1 MVLSIKHASEV
12 CWIEVCKKVKDAII
26 FIDDFSGEC
35 LHWHGGLLR
44 LLQSGATSVKQFSS
58 FENGEDHKKA
68 VFIVSSPLVGPA
80 RIILRDL
87 ISNSKFLHCVLIT
100 SCSPIV
106 LTVATTGNVP
116 ESSNEM
122 SALKKLE
129 LDMLRWMKSQESTAE
144 IFHFPISVVP
154 LTDYFFAT
162 PPFSNM
168 FPCFTEDLQ
177 GKTLYSQMPRNLD
190 LEALPLELQIGVMHI
205 MTTINSLL
213 SHISVQEE
221 IFCIGLFSSLIGSQL
236 QKYSSSAL
244 RAKMAA
250 NKMSL
255 LLIDRTLDLCS
266 VMYSGKDVLLDKMK
280 SVLPAFPGHS
290 VDVAIDV
297 SPVCYAK
304 NEPNDYTFIAPGCLH
319 EPPSNIFELLINKNV
334 KDIVLELYKRLAKAS
349 NISKIPPSVTM
360 TELESLILKNFQKN
374 YEKIQASS
382 ETIQASLGMIETLKS
397 PKISSLEMAECSQKM
412 LLQSVAAEGN
422 TDEAVKQLQELVLN
436 RNRRGFSIEII
447 LTIITFFY
455 SLIGQKFSVN
465 PQLEKELKKAIAD
478 ALLEDKEELGMP
490 KTFLENV
497 TKSNIKEFC
506 EHIFTKLQYL
516 KNARMHLT
524 KYSDIVRYEG
534 PVQPLEYNG
543 LITQLICD
551 IVDVT
556 KPDIPDLR
564 YKANYGL
571 RDNFTSRFS
580 KILNVSKPHVMDNE
594 YIMVYVVGGITAQEV
609 KFIKDCFKAYGKDVI
624 IGSTSLVSEL
634 QVLRNLF
641 INDPLKPFVI

>member
-1 MVLSIKHASEV
+1 MVLSISHASEV
-12 CWIEVCKKVKDAII
+12 CWMEVCKKVKGAIV
-26 FIDDFSGEC
+26 FIDDYSGEC

-44 LLQSGATSVKQFSS
+44 LLESGATTVKQFSS
-58 FENGEDHKKA
+58 FESGEDNKKA

-100 SCSPIV
+100 SCSPAV

-122 SALKKLE
+122 SALQKLE
-129 LDMLRWMKSQESTAE
+129 FDMLRWMKNQEAAAE
-144 IFHFPISVVP
+144 IFHFPVSVVP
-154 LTDYFFAT
+154 VTDYFFAT
-162 PPFSNM
+162 PPFSNF

-177 GKTLYSQMPRNLD
+177 GKTVYSQMPRNVD
-190 LEALPLELQIGVMHI
+190 LEALPLELQIGVMHL

-221 IFCIGLFSSLIGSQL
+221 IFCIGFFSSLIGSQL
-236 QKYSSSAL
+236 QKYCSSAL
-244 RAKMAA
+244 RAKMAV

-255 LLIDRTLDLCS
+255 LLIDRSLDLCGI
-266 VMYSGKDVLLDKMK
+266 MYGAKDILLDKMK

-290 VDVAIDV
+290 VDVAIDI

-304 NEPNDYTFIAPGCLH
+304 NEPNDFTFIAPGCLH

-334 KDIVLELYKRLAKAS
+334 KNILLELYTRLAKAS
-349 NISKIPPSVTM
+349 NINKIPQSVTVD
-360 TELESLILKNFQKN
+360 ELESLILKNFKKK
-374 YEKIQASS
+374 YERIQACSD
-382 ETIQASLGMIETLKS
+382 TIQACLGVIETLKS
-397 PKISSLEMAECSQKM
+397 PKISSLEMAECSQKL

-422 TDEAVKQLQELVLN
+422 TDEALKQLQNLVLD
-436 RNRRGFSIEII
+436 RKKRGFNIEII

-455 SLIGQKFSVN
+455 SLIGQKFPIN
-465 PQLEKELKKAIAD
+465 PQLEKDLEKVIAD
-478 ALLEDKEELGMP
+478 ALLEDKEDLGMP
-490 KTFLENV
+490 KTLLENV
-497 TKSNIKEFC
+497 TESNSKEFC
-506 EHIFTKLQYL
+506 KHIFTKLQYL

-524 KYSDIVRYEG
+524 KYSDVASYEG
-534 PVQPLEYNG
+534 PHQPLEYNG

-556 KPDIPDLR
+556 KPEIPDLR

-571 RDNFTSRFS
+571 KDNFASRFS

-594 YIMVYVVGGITAQEV
+594 FIMVYIVGGITAKEV

-624 IGSTSLVSEL
+624 IGSTALVSEIQIL
-634 QVLRNLF
+634 KNLF

>member
-1 MVLSIKHASEV
+1 MVLSISHASEV
-12 CWIEVCKKVKDAII
+12 CWMEVCKKVKGAIV
-26 FIDDFSGEC
+26 FIDDYSGEC

-44 LLQSGATSVKQFSS
+44 LLESGATTVKQFSS
-58 FENGEDHKKA
+58 FESGEDNKKA

-100 SCSPIV
+100 SCSPAV

-122 SALKKLE
+122 SALQKLE
-129 LDMLRWMKSQESTAE
+129 FDMLRWMKNQEAAAE
-144 IFHFPISVVP
+144 IFHFPVSVVP
-154 LTDYFFAT
+154 VTDYFFAT
-162 PPFSNM
+162 PPFSNF

-177 GKTLYSQMPRNLD
+177 GKTVYSQM
-190 LEALPLELQIGVMHI
+190 
-205 MTTINSLL
+205 
-213 SHISVQEE
+213 
-221 IFCIGLFSSLIGSQL
+221 
-236 QKYSSSAL
+236 
-244 RAKMAA
+244 MAV

-255 LLIDRTLDLCS
+255 LLIDRSLDLCGI
-266 VMYSGKDVLLDKMK
+266 MYGAKDILLDKMK

-290 VDVAIDV
+290 VDVAIDI

-304 NEPNDYTFIAPGCLH
+304 NEPNDFTFIAPGCLH

-334 KDIVLELYKRLAKAS
+334 KNILLELYTRLAKAS
-349 NISKIPPSVTM
+349 NINKIPQSVTVD
-360 TELESLILKNFQKN
+360 ELESLILKNFKKK
-374 YEKIQASS
+374 YERIQACSD
-382 ETIQASLGMIETLKS
+382 TIQACLGVIETLKS
-397 PKISSLEMAECSQKM
+397 PKISSLEMAECSQKL

-422 TDEAVKQLQELVLN
+422 TDEALKQLQNLVLD
-436 RNRRGFSIEII
+436 RKKRGFNIEII

-455 SLIGQKFSVN
+455 SLIGQKFPIN
-465 PQLEKELKKAIAD
+465 PQLEKDLEKVIAD
-478 ALLEDKEELGMP
+478 ALLEDKEDLGMP
-490 KTFLENV
+490 KTLLENV
-497 TKSNIKEFC
+497 TESNSKEFC
-506 EHIFTKLQYL
+506 KHIFTKLQYL

-524 KYSDIVRYEG
+524 KYSDVASYEG
-534 PVQPLEYNG
+534 PHQPLEYNG

-556 KPDIPDLR
+556 KPEIPDLR

-571 RDNFTSRFS
+571 KDNFASRFS

-594 YIMVYVVGGITAQEV
+594 FIMVYIVGGITAKEV

-624 IGSTSLVSEL
+624 IGSTALVSEIQIL
-634 QVLRNLF
+634 KNLF